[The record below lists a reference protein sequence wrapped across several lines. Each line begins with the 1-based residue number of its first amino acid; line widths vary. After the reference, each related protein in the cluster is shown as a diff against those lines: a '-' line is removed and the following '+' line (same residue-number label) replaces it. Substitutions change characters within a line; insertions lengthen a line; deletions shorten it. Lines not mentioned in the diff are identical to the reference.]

1 MIQSKISAGQ
11 PEQVTNNE
19 QKADNQHV
27 SPSSANA
34 VLPAVFY
41 LKWIPVKDRLPEIP
55 KDAPSYSQYVKVLG
69 AWDKHWAE
77 FYYVRKMVRG
87 QIVER
92 FEWNGRIN
100 TFPITHW
107 AIPVCP

>member
-1 MIQSKISAGQ
+1 
-11 PEQVTNNE
+11 
-19 QKADNQHV
+19 
-27 SPSSANA
+27 
-34 VLPAVFY
+34 
-41 LKWIPVKDRLPEIP
+41 
-55 KDAPSYSQYVKVLG
+55 
-69 AWDKHWAE
+69 
-77 FYYVRKMVRG
+77 MVRG